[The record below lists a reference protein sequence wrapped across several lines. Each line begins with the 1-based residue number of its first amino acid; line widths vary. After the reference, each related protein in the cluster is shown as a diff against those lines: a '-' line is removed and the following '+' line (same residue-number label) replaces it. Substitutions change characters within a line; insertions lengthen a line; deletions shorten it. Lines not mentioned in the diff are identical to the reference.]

1 MRVRTRTGRPLFCV
15 LVPKR
20 SRSAQF
26 LAEVLVEV
34 VEDLAAAREPFLS
47 APVGHHEPSDQ
58 GLHAVGFVPPEFRV
72 LEVDVVNDFGD
83 RLDRRVGQAGVAEQ
97 RLEAASGTLIGEF
110 GLEQSKRNSPMRA
123 V

>member
-1 MRVRTRTGRPLFCV
+1 
-15 LVPKR
+15 
-20 SRSAQF
+20 
-26 LAEVLVEV
+26 
-34 VEDLAAAREPFLS
+34 
-47 APVGHHEPSDQ
+47 
-58 GLHAVGFVPPEFRV
+58 
-72 LEVDVVNDFGD
+72 VNDFGD